1 MATASIAKRL
11 KDPSLFRQQAF
22 VNNEWV
28 SAATSKTF
36 EVNDPGN
43 QEVIGCVPE
52 CNVNDVSKAISAADH
67 AFQSWRNSPVE
78 TRYQVLNKWKSL
90 MHEHAEDLAKIMTI
104 ENGKPL
110 KEATGEV
117 LYAASFLEWF
127 SEEAKRID
135 GDIIP
140 GGMPSHRHLVIKQPV
155 GVVAIMTP
163 WNFPTAMI
171 TRKVGAAIAAG
182 CTTVVKPAA
191 ETPYSALALAELAKR
206 AGVPPGVLNVVTSHE
221 NLRDVSS
228 HLTTDPIVKKVSFT
242 GSTRVGKQIMEQAS
256 STLKRL
262 SLELGGN
269 APLIVFEDADLDAA
283 VKVAVACK
291 FRNNGQTCVC
301 ANRLYVHDAIYDEF
315 AQKFTQAVK
324 HMRVGYGLG
333 ENIELGPLIH
343 QGAMDKV
350 SSFLRD
356 AVDKGAKVQTGG
368 AAYGSS
374 GTAVDGTTNAAQF
387 FQPTVLTE
395 VTADMLV
402 SSEEIFGP
410 VAPLIRFKAEE
421 EVLAWANGADVGL
434 ASYFFTRDLS
444 RAWRVAEKLETGMIG
459 VNTSVVGSASTPFG
473 GIKQS
478 GIGREGSKYGIS
490 EYLNIKYINMDI
502 S

>member
-1 MATASIAKRL
+1 MRATPCYAYV
-11 KDPSLFRQQAF
+11 F
-22 VNNEWV
+22 V
-28 SAATSKTF
+28 
-36 EVNDPGN
+36 
-43 QEVIGCVPE
+43 
-52 CNVNDVSKAISAADH
+52 
-67 AFQSWRNSPVE
+67 
-78 TRYQVLNKWKSL
+78 
-90 MHEHAEDLAKIMTI
+90 
-104 ENGKPL
+104 
-110 KEATGEV
+110 
-117 LYAASFLEWF
+117 
-127 SEEAKRID
+127 
-135 GDIIP
+135 
-140 GGMPSHRHLVIKQPV
+140 
-155 GVVAIMTP
+155 
-163 WNFPTAMI
+163 
-171 TRKVGAAIAAG
+171 
-182 CTTVVKPAA
+182 AA

-206 AGVPPGVLNVVTSHE
+206 AGVPAGVLNVVTSHE

-228 HLTTDPIVKKVSFT
+228 HLTTDPAVKKVSFT

-350 SSFLRD
+350 SGFLRD

-368 AAYGSS
+368 AAYGAS

-459 VNTSVVGSASTPFG
+459 VNTSVVSSASTPFG